1 MFEEKLVGQLPVL
14 LKALTMV
21 VPSQF
26 QAVLIFQF
34 VSIGIECVDVKIDC
48 VKIGWTKFNQTCQRN
63 SLKNCELETG
73 LVIPSVDPF
82 FVCILGRLL
91 P

>member
-34 VSIGIECVDVKIDC
+34 VSIGIECVDEDRLRENWLDKIQSN
-48 VKIGWTKFNQTCQRN
+48 VPKKQFEKLRT
-63 SLKNCELETG
+63 
-73 LVIPSVDPF
+73 
-82 FVCILGRLL
+82 
-91 P
+91 

>member
-1 MFEEKLVGQLPVL
+1 MFKEKLVGQLPVL

-48 VKIGWTKFNQTCQRN
+48 VKIGWIKFQSNMPKKQFEKLRT
-63 SLKNCELETG
+63 
-73 LVIPSVDPF
+73 
-82 FVCILGRLL
+82 
-91 P
+91 

>member
-26 QAVLIFQF
+26 QAVSIFQF
-34 VSIGIECVDVKIDC
+34 VTRRAKNVQIAAGGYFFIHNHLPTMR
-48 VKIGWTKFNQTCQRN
+48 GNTLN
-63 SLKNCELETG
+63 SLMLWKEGGYSIQKSNRRG
-73 LVIPSVDPF
+73 
-82 FVCILGRLL
+82 
-91 P
+91 